1 MENTTSILLI
11 STAFMSS
18 IPLFIHPQNKGMLK
32 IMITLAL
39 SLLTVAGRPQT
50 VVDLINQLILD
61 KEKLAAMKSTLE
73 DMYGGYEKLKNG
85 YTRVRD
91 IAKANFSLHQVFL
104 DGQWI
109 LSPAVSGDP
118 RITDIL
124 NTEYLIVAGY
134 KTASARIGNSHVFTE
149 QELNYIITTWSA
161 LLQHSV
167 QAVEELTMILTDHQL
182 QMSDAQRLQAID
194 RIHTDV
200 RGQYNAMVQLN
211 NSLSIQ
217 AAQRQK
223 ETNDINTLKQLYGI
237 PN

>member
-1 MENTTSILLI
+1 
-11 STAFMSS
+11 
-18 IPLFIHPQNKGMLK
+18 MLK

-39 SLLTVAGRPQT
+39 SLLTIAGRPQT

-61 KEKLAAMKSTLE
+61 KEKLTSMKSTLQ
-73 DMYGGYEKLKNG
+73 DMYSGYEKLKND

-104 DGQWI
+104 DSLWI
-109 LSPAVSGDP
+109 LSPSVGGDP
-118 RITDIL
+118 RINEIL

-134 KTASARIGNSHVFTE
+134 KSASARLATSHAFTE
-149 QELNYIITTWSA
+149 QELEYIINNYSA
-161 LLQHSV
+161 LLQRSV

-200 RGQYNAMVQLN
+200 RAQYNAMLN
-211 NSLSIQ
+211 FSNSLSVQ